1 YKARFFDPKIGRF
14 IQPDSVIAS
23 AKSQG
28 MNRYMYVSGNPVN
41 FRDPGGHNEYV
52 HMFNEILKKM
62 FHHANGVMSTV
73 GHSIDH
79 TWKDHFRRVDHTY
92 RRYLRRID
100 HAVRSPLRAMDHS
113 LRGYARGID
122 HRIKSYLSSLD
133 RGVKAHFRRVD
144 DGAKAHFRRVDH
156 GFKGAMASIERGFRA
171 AARGVD
177 QTARRI
183 GEAFEQEV
191 LGKRHRDYT
200 FHWSNPF
207 SGGFSSVVKGI
218 LGYGG
223 NFLSGFIFDS
233 FIELYNSDQGRIIPI
248 TDIGIAGVFIL
259 YYQWGFDENPIVRF
273 LVELYQYKKYNTAPG
288 TCYVGNQ
295 EFTDCD

>member
-1 YKARFFDPKIGRF
+1 
-14 IQPDSVIAS
+14 
-23 AKSQG
+23 
-28 MNRYMYVSGNPVN
+28 
-41 FRDPGGHNEYV
+41 
-52 HMFNEILKKM
+52 MFNEILKKM

-144 DGAKAHFRRVDH
+144 DGA
-156 GFKGAMASIERGFRA
+156 KGAMASIERGFRA